1 LRVWKIKVSFFFET
15 TKDAIDFLGFYHKP
29 GGGYL
34 NFIKITFN
42 FWFLKIKNPN
52 TMAKGLLID
61 MDGVI
66 YGGDILIPGADTF
79 IARLLSEN
87 IPFTFMTNNSQRTPL
102 EAVRKLRKLG
112 IEVTENHIYT
122 SAMATAKFLA
132 SQVPKGTAYVLG
144 EGGLISSLHDHGITL
159 VDTEPDFVV
168 LGEGRN
174 FTLEMVQRAVDMI
187 LAGAKFI
194 TTNRDPS
201 PKKKGWNNLGIAATT
216 AMIEEATGI
225 KAFVVGKPGPVMMR
239 SSRKHI
245 GLETADTTVIGDTM
259 DTDIQ
264 GGVQMGYRTILV
276 LSGISKNEELKKY
289 AFKPDL
295 VVNSVSDIELP
306 LEWWV

>member
-1 LRVWKIKVSFFFET
+1 
-15 TKDAIDFLGFYHKP
+15 
-29 GGGYL
+29 
-34 NFIKITFN
+34 
-42 FWFLKIKNPN
+42 
-52 TMAKGLLID
+52 

-66 YGGDILIPGADTF
+66 YGGDFLIPGADTF
-79 IARLLSEN
+79 IARLLKEN
-87 IPFTFMTNNSQRTPL
+87 IPFTFMTNNSQRTPVD
-102 EAVRKLRKLG
+102 AVRKLKKLG

-122 SAMATAKFLA
+122 SAMATSKFLA
-132 SQVPKGTAYVLG
+132 SQVPRGTAYVLG
-144 EGGLISSLHDHGITL
+144 EGGLLNSLHDHGLSL

-201 PKKKGWNNLGIAATT
+201 PKKTGWNNLGIAATT
-216 AMIEEATGI
+216 AMIEEATGV

-239 SSRKHI
+239 SARKFI
-245 GLETADTTVIGDTM
+245 GLETAETTVIGDTM

-264 GGVQMGYRTILV
+264 GGVQMGYHTILV
-276 LSGISKNEELKKY
+276 LSGISKNEELSHY

-295 VVNSVSDIELP
+295 VVDSVETIELP
-306 LEWWV
+306 LPWWV